1 MPTVST
7 TRDTD
12 EPSTGYL
19 VWHLSMRWQVELTRA
34 LAPLGITHSDYG
46 LLASLSACEGTGLRP
61 SQRELADASG
71 LEPMHVSKLVR
82 ALADREL
89 VRREPHPADPR
100 AVQLSLTSA
109 GVDVVRAGRE
119 VVVRLDAERLAAIGG
134 PLSARA
140 HELRA
145 SLRDL
150 LSDGR
155 APTG

>member
-7 TRDTD
+7 TRDPD
-12 EPSTGYL
+12 DPSTGFL

-46 LLASLSACEGTGLRP
+46 LLASLSACERTGVRP

-89 VRREPHPADPR
+89 VRREPHPSDPR
-100 AVQLSLTSA
+100 AVQLSLTAA
-109 GVDVVRAGRE
+109 GIDVVHAGRE
-119 VVVRLDAERLAAIGG
+119 VVLRLDAERLEAIGG
-134 PLSARA
+134 PRSTRA
-140 HELRA
+140 HDLRA
-145 SLRDL
+145 SLGDL
-150 LSDGR
+150 LSAAR
-155 APTG
+155 ASTG

>member
-7 TRDTD
+7 MRDTD
-12 EPSTGYL
+12 DPSTGYL

-46 LLASLSACEGTGLRP
+46 LLASLSACERAGVRP

-82 ALADREL
+82 ALAERGF
-89 VRREPHPADPR
+89 VRREPHPSDPR
-100 AVQLSLTSA
+100 AVQLSLTPA

-119 VVVRLDAERLAAIGG
+119 VVVRLDAGRLAAIGG
-134 PLSARA
+134 PRSARA
-140 HELRA
+140 HDLRA

-150 LSDGR
+150 LAAARSSAG
-155 APTG
+155 

>member
-12 EPSTGYL
+12 DPSTGYL

-34 LAPLGITHSDYG
+34 LTPLGITHSDYG
-46 LLASLSACEGTGLRP
+46 LLASLSACERTGVRP

-82 ALADREL
+82 ALAARGF
-89 VRREPHPADPR
+89 VRREPHPSDPR
-100 AVQLSLTSA
+100 ALQLSLTPG
-109 GVDVVRAGRE
+109 GVDVVHAGRE
-119 VVVRLDAERLAAIGG
+119 VVARLEAERLAAIGG
-134 PLSARA
+134 PQSTRA

-145 SLRDL
+145 SLRAL
-150 LSDGR
+150 LGAAR
-155 APTG
+155 TPTG